1 MNTSIVGKQF
11 DLTDSIKAHIDGA
24 VDSLKKYNLDVISVR
39 TVISADE
46 KNGLEKSV
54 GIDL

>member
-24 VDSLKKYNLDVISVR
+24 VESLKKYNLDVISVR
-39 TVISADE
+39 TVI
-46 KNGLEKSV
+46 
-54 GIDL
+54 